1 MFSFASLRKNCL
13 LMFIS
18 FQDRNI
24 SEIFL
29 SFRFWKNPKKMKGWK
44 GRQFSWRDLFEVALK
59 WRKLVSMDQPVIWL
73 DQLPKQIVD
82 AGFVTHMVMKKGY
95 IDMPRYSTYTAE
107 ALQLAKFMIRSLLG
121 QKLPPKA
128 QDQIMKAVS
137 PSDILTILRKYDST
151 NPSGGIVLTYITY
164 IVYTRACSSLYW
176 RTSK

>member
-1 MFSFASLRKNCL
+1 
-13 LMFIS
+13 
-18 FQDRNI
+18 
-24 SEIFL
+24 
-29 SFRFWKNPKKMKGWK
+29 
-44 GRQFSWRDLFEVALK
+44 
-59 WRKLVSMDQPVIWL
+59 MDQPVIWL

-164 IVYTRACSSLYW
+164 IVYTWACSSLYW